1 MKNKFLKMA
10 FAGLVLTVSGFANAT
25 LIQFNELT
33 DGDINS
39 TVFASVNS
47 GDTLEI
53 TGSVTQGVGFYEE
66 DKFFVSTADDW
77 ILNATFEILDTGAV
91 VDFISLGGIP
101 GVIFSYTSQEY
112 LNYTSGI
119 AGSFSFNPI
128 PLKNDGTINY
138 TYSFVVG
145 DQLAPPSVPEPSTLA
160 ILALGLMGLA
170 SRRFKKQ
177 S

>member
-53 TGSVTQGVGFYEE
+53 TGSVTQGGGFYDE

-91 VDFISLGGIP
+91 VDATSLG
-101 GVIFSYTSQEY
+101 VILSYTSQEY

-128 PLKNDGTINY
+128 PLGNDGTINY